1 MADFGPI
8 VGAFT
13 RDYRHNAENARILI
27 TVPACL
33 EILLF
38 SSTPE
43 HRKWVKRL
51 RYVIF
56 DEVHCMREGG
66 VKESGAT
73 ESNGA
78 IWEHC
83 LLLIRLGTSCNLH
96 NKFCMPRECIAI
108 LILTYLH

>member
-1 MADFGPI
+1 MHPDSMCIAGNSFQGPGRLQSSSDI
-8 VGAFT
+8 QVLRDHDENVGVFT
-13 RDYRHNAENARILI
+13 RDFRHDEDTARILI

-38 SSTPE
+38 SSNAA
-43 HRKWVKRL
+43 HRRWVKRL

-66 VKESGAT
+66 IKESGAN
-73 ESNGA
+73 ESTGA

-83 LLLIRLGTSCNLH
+83 LLMVR
-96 NKFCMPRECIAI
+96 
-108 LILTYLH
+108 

>member
-1 MADFGPI
+1 MQVLQDFGSKVV

-13 RDYRHNAENARILI
+13 RDFRYNEERARILI

-38 SSTPE
+38 STTPA
-43 HRKWVKRL
+43 HRQWVKRL

-66 VKESGAT
+66 IKETGAAENT
-73 ESNGA
+73 GA

-83 LLLIRLGTSCNLH
+83 LLLIR
-96 NKFCMPRECIAI
+96 
-108 LILTYLH
+108 

>member
-13 RDYRHNAENARILI
+13 RDYRHNAEIARILI

-83 LLLIRLGTSCNLH
+83 LLLIRLGTSCNLQ
-96 NKFCMPRECIAI
+96 
-108 LILTYLH
+108 

>member
-1 MADFGPI
+1 MLSFTCSCLLCFQVKKDFGPV
-8 VGAFT
+8 VGVFT
-13 RDYRHNAENARILI
+13 RDYRDNEEKARILV

-38 SSTPE
+38 STTKS
-43 HRKWVKRL
+43 HRDWVKRL

-66 VKESGAT
+66 IRESGAAET
-73 ESNGA
+73 SGA

-83 LLLIRLGTSCNLH
+83 LLLIR
-96 NKFCMPRECIAI
+96 
-108 LILTYLH
+108 

>member
-1 MADFGPI
+1 MKDQDVK
-8 VGAFT
+8 VGVFT
-13 RDYRHNAENARILI
+13 RDYRYNEENARILI

-38 SSTPE
+38 SSSSA
-43 HRKWVKRL
+43 HRSWVKRL

-66 VKESGAT
+66 IKESGAA

-83 LLLIRLGTSCNLH
+83 LLLIRFVPSLWTRLVFCTSSKPL
-96 NKFCMPRECIAI
+96 
-108 LILTYLH
+108 